1 MKALKNTF
9 AGFLISFL
17 GSLPLGY
24 LNVIGVDIFSK
35 LGINSL
41 FSYLLGV
48 ISAEAVVIYF
58 TVIFANQLAENKK
71 LMKIIDFFAIFF
83 FLLLAY
89 LFYAHS
95 NQTTQEHNYLED
107 YVHYSPFL
115 IGMVLC
121 GLNFLQIPFWMGW
134 NLYLLNA
141 NYISLIKNLKF
152 YYISGTLLGTFF
164 GMLAAILLL
173 ESFSQI
179 TFSFSKYFMPVVIPL
194 FFMAL
199 AVFQAYKVY
208 KKYFRSKRVSI
219 F

>member
-1 MKALKNTF
+1 MKVLKNIF
-9 AGFLISFL
+9 FGFLVSFL

-24 LNVIGVDIFSK
+24 LNIIGVEVFSK

-41 FSYLLGV
+41 VFYLLGV
-48 ISAEAVVIYF
+48 ILVEAVVIYF

-71 LMKIIDFFAIFF
+71 ILKFIDFFAVFF

-89 LFYAHS
+89 LFYANS
-95 NQTTQEHNYLED
+95 NQTTQEHNYLDD

-134 NLYLLNA
+134 NLYLMNA
-141 NYISLIKNLKF
+141 KSISLIKNLKF
-152 YYISGTLLGTFF
+152 YYILGTLVGTFL
-164 GMLAAILLL
+164 GMLIAILLL
-173 ESFSQI
+173 DSFSQI
-179 TFSFSKYFMPVVIPL
+179 TFSFSKYIVPIVIPL
-194 FFMAL
+194 FFIAL

-208 KKYFRSKRVSI
+208 EKYFRLERIK
-219 F
+219 